1 MNQSNNIIDKNSES
15 FSFQKNNNKIIN
27 SNSNNNKDNMTKI
40 HKKNKFKTSNIK
52 IDLRDA
58 LKKIKNINIS
68 VSENESE
75 SI

>member
-1 MNQSNNIIDKNSES
+1 
-15 FSFQKNNNKIIN
+15 
-27 SNSNNNKDNMTKI
+27 MTKI

-68 VSENESE
+68 ISENESE
-75 SI
+75 SESI